1 MKDYTCPICGGQLH
15 IKTVTG
21 PTVCEACGRVTAL
34 DAADAK
40 AYREA
45 YDQAERAIRRGTA
58 EGYEEAIR
66 ELNRIA
72 FVDEA
77 AERIKDCEAQLA
89 ALQSR
94 TDRQRTLAHASDA
107 RDTAL
112 GIVILIITLL
122 LCAAAIAGVVWLIV
136 LIAKD
141 ALSPTALTIILAVV
155 VLAALSVL
163 FGGFRR
169 S

>member
-1 MKDYTCPICGGQLH
+1 MKSYTCPICGGKLK
-15 IKTVTG
+15 IRIGAEKAE
-21 PTVCEACGRVTAL
+21 CDSCGSLTDI
-34 DAADAK
+34 DAAEVK
-40 AYREA
+40 RYQSIYEN
-45 YDQAERAIRRGTA
+45 AERSMQRHAIT
-58 EGYEEAIR
+58 GYEDAIR

-72 FVDEA
+72 FIDEA
-77 AERIKDCEAQLA
+77 TERIKACEAQLV

-141 ALSPTALTIILAVV
+141 ALSPTALIIILAVV
-155 VLAALSVL
+155 VLAVLSVI

>member
-1 MKDYTCPICGGQLH
+1 MKSFICPICGGQLH

-21 PTVCEACGRVTAL
+21 SAVCESCGRMTEL
-34 DAADAK
+34 DAADTK
-40 AYREA
+40 TYREA

-58 EGYEEAIR
+58 DGYEEAIR

-72 FVDEA
+72 FIDEA
-77 AERIKDCEAQLA
+77 VERIRDCEAQLV

-94 TDRQRTLAHASDA
+94 TDRQRTLVHASDA

-122 LCAAAIAGVVWLIV
+122 LCAAAIAGVVWLMV

-141 ALSPTALTIILAVV
+141 ALSPTALTVILAVV
-155 VLAALSVL
+155 VLAALSVI